1 MDSWRRITRSV
12 GGGPA
17 GANAGPNGKAKD
29 PETANGATTDSP
41 NGKER
46 ALDEAL
52 WGLENFGNTCY
63 CNSILQA
70 LYAAQP
76 FRAFV
81 EAYPDV
87 EKPYN
92 EFGGAVAHGPIVPSP
107 SPSEA
112 KPNPLE
118 SVVTSPAKE
127 KRGGLLGLGGKKQT
141 PPPAPKAA
149 PPPASNQPPPQPI
162 ILPPDPNFPNNFTLF
177 QTIQALFHHLSS
189 SAPHHP
195 ADPKPAVY
203 PPGVTPPA
211 APVTSGMVGA
221 PAAGGQPGQPGQP
234 QGPSLLASLP
244 PPSTPRGGGPYK
256 AGTLGRGVVRPEDV
270 LRTVRNKHSMFGGQT
285 QQDAHEF
292 LGFILNQ
299 LDEEVQQIDAALKV
313 KGEEVT
319 NIKEMG
325 KSFIHS
331 LFHGVLVN
339 ETRCL
344 NCETTSTREESFL
357 DLSIDIEQHS
367 SLTACLRQF
376 SHSEMLCSTNKF
388 YCETCCGL
396 VEAERRMRIKSLPN
410 ILGLHLKRFRQDD
423 MGRLHKLFYRVTFPL
438 QLRVP
443 CTTEDTDDGER
454 LYELFSVV
462 VHIGNGP
469 THGHYVTAVRSENNK
484 WVMCDD
490 ENIEPIE
497 VDDLA
502 NYFGDSITG
511 AGYVL
516 FYQAVNLDLQK
527 LGLKKAPPARVL
539 PPALRANAIE
549 ILDDPVGKVSSD
561 SDPQRFA
568 TPDVASLAT
577 VSSEALSSV
586 GTNPHVPAIVPV
598 KAEANGAAGAP
609 AVPSRQPSTLRTPAN
624 VSTPS
629 ASAASTPVQE
639 KSKWYSLKR
648 RESVQSSTSA
658 TSTPAVRR
666 DADSAAVKGT
676 LQRQPT
682 ANTVNTVSTSTTS
695 QSQPDLGDA
704 PHQRVLDGAVDLSS
718 SIVSTASGTSSSGLS
733 SGALAVPGAGLGR
746 STADR
751 PPRAASHTV
760 QTPTPPAPIPTSNR
774 PSRSASTTAASGSA
788 NAGSN
793 GYAGGSGLGRK
804 LSGAIGVGKLGRS
817 TSSTFKMGFGRK
829 KVEEEQS

>member
-12 GGGPA
+12 GGGPN
-17 GANAGPNGKAKD
+17 GPNAGPNGKAKE
-29 PETANGATTDSP
+29 PEANGSATDTPS
-41 NGKER
+41 GKER

-81 EAYPDV
+81 ESYPDV
-87 EKPYN
+87 SKPYN
-92 EFGGAVAHGPIVPSP
+92 EFGGAIAHGPIVPSP

-118 SVVTSPAKE
+118 SVVTSPTKE
-127 KRGGLLGLGGKKQT
+127 KRGGLLGLGGKKQA
-141 PPPAPKAA
+141 PPPVPKAA

-162 ILPPDPNFPNNFTLF
+162 ILPPDPNFPNDFTLF

-203 PPGVTPPA
+203 PPGVTPPS

-221 PAAGGQPGQPGQP
+221 PAAPGQPGTPGQP

-319 NIKEMG
+319 DIKEMG

-502 NYFGDSITG
+502 NYFGDNITG

-527 LGLKKAPPARVL
+527 LGLKKPPPVRVL
-539 PPALRANAIE
+539 PPALHTHAIE
-549 ILDDPVGKVSSD
+549 LLDDSVGKVSSD

-568 TPDVASLAT
+568 TPDVGSIGT

-586 GTNPHVPAIVPV
+586 GMTPHAPPVVPV
-598 KAEANGAAGAP
+598 KAEVNDPAP
-609 AVPSRQPSTLRTPAN
+609 AAAPVPSRQPNFPRSPGISTATSPSPA
-624 VSTPS
+624 TS
-629 ASAASTPVQE
+629 ATSTPVQE

-658 TSTPAVRR
+658 ASTPAARR
-666 DADSAAVKGT
+666 DPDAAAVKGT

-682 ANTVNTVSTSTTS
+682 ANTLNTMSTTS
-695 QSQPDLGDA
+695 TSQVQLEHGDVPPNRA
-704 PHQRVLDGAVDLSS
+704 LDGSVDLSS
-718 SIVSTASGTSSSGLS
+718 SMISTASGTSSSGLS
-733 SGALAVPGAGLGR
+733 SGALAVPGAG
-746 STADR
+746 
-751 PPRAASHTV
+751 
-760 QTPTPPAPIPTSNR
+760 TPTPPTPSPSSAR
-774 PSRSASTTAASGSA
+774 PSRAASTTVATGNTNASGGNYS
-788 NAGSN
+788 
-793 GYAGGSGLGRK
+793 GGSGLGRK
-804 LSGAIGVGKLGRS
+804 LSGAIGVSKLGRS